1 MLFRLQILGLL
12 LLAASTLCFAQFT
25 TTTRI
30 DGSSKLYD
38 NATGQRIP
46 YPEFEKLMRADPNG
60 YLFLPVYNEYGE
72 ADAYLVRKKSKEE
85 RETNNHNPYEEYEK
99 PQVGQLVAR
108 FVMKGLDGKTYD
120 SNELKGT
127 YVLLSFWLKLSK
139 PMLSSAMTKDL
150 GPLLARAAAK
160 GIPVV
165 SLGVVNYSSAQECQQ
180 VVEELNPPFVPIPEG
195 RGFVHRYVLP
205 NSPSFLLIG
214 PDGTILAISEL
225 ESPLKLE
232 KYLIKK

>member
-1 MLFRLQILGLL
+1 MPFRLLSLFLMLLGSSPLCWGQYT
-12 LLAASTLCFAQFT
+12 STM
-25 TTTRI
+25 RI
-30 DGSSKLYD
+30 DPSTKLID
-38 NATGQRIP
+38 KATGQPLP
-46 YPEFEKLMRADPNG
+46 YKEFEKLMRADPNG
-60 YLFLPVYNEYGE
+60 YLFQPLYNEYGE
-72 ADAYLVRKKSKEE
+72 PDAYSVRKKSKEE

-108 FVMKGLDGKTYD
+108 FVMKGIDGKTYD

-139 PMLSSAMTKDL
+139 PMLSSAMAKDL
-150 GPLLARAAAK
+150 GPLLAKAAAK

-180 VVEELNPPFVPIPEG
+180 VVEELNPPFVPIPEA